1 LCAAQN
7 NCYSRH
13 LAKILIHLSWCLQEC
28 VSNSAAPSEVYA
40 KAVNAV
46 HISSVFLKYLI
57 ENAQSNNSIEEL
69 YLSLNVSEPAPND
82 FNTGISLHVRI
93 KTSKILSCI
102 VYFCSMLCWSKVHHG
117 FLTMLTMLRFCAI
130 WSSKMRYFCSKF
142 KHIPSGFYITS
153 CSISCLL

>member
-1 LCAAQN
+1 LCVAQN
-7 NCYSRH
+7 NCCSRH

-46 HISSVFLKYLI
+46 HISSVFLKCLI

-102 VYFCSMLCWSKVHHG
+102 VYFCSMLC
-117 FLTMLTMLRFCAI
+117 
-130 WSSKMRYFCSKF
+130 
-142 KHIPSGFYITS
+142 
-153 CSISCLL
+153 